1 VQATTAPVGTVEGY
15 AAIVTQ
21 GATAGQLLRSPG
33 SGVFA
38 HAARGLQPGALSAP
52 GRVAAMPSTAGTAC
66 HRSDAGGAQSSV
78 QRFREDS
85 TAWASATPWRP
96 PADAAVTLS
105 LAGVSSLL
113 RCPQPR
119 PAQFH
124 VLPGCLR
131 PAEARA
137 IHDDAS
143 ATHDRQQAQRAFVLR
158 KRAAEKPVPR
168 PSP

>member
-1 VQATTAPVGTVEGY
+1 MP
-15 AAIVTQ
+15 
-21 GATAGQLLRSPG
+21 
-33 SGVFA
+33 
-38 HAARGLQPGALSAP
+38 HAACNQARCRRSA
-52 GRVAAMPSTAGTAC
+52 RVAAMPSTAGTAC

-158 KRAAEKPVPR
+158 QRAAEKAD
-168 PSP
+168 PSPSP

>member
-1 VQATTAPVGTVEGY
+1 MLATLVGF
-15 AAIVTQ
+15 
-21 GATAGQLLRSPG
+21 
-33 SGVFA
+33 SGLVLK
-38 HAARGLQPGALSAP
+38 GP
-52 GRVAAMPSTAGTAC
+52 AAMPSTAGTAC

-119 PAQFH
+119 P
-124 VLPGCLR
+124 VR
-131 PAEARA
+131 DRVRVRVRVRVRARLTLTRL
-137 IHDDAS
+137 S
-143 ATHDRQQAQRAFVLR
+143 
-158 KRAAEKPVPR
+158 
-168 PSP
+168 